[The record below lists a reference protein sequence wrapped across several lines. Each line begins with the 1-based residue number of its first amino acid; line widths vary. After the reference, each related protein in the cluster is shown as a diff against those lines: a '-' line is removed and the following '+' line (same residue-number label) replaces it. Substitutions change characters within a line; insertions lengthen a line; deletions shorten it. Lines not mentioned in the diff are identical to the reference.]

1 YRPQEAVSEED
12 TAYAFSCDVV
22 PYGGGLFNQLA
33 FAIKFG
39 STEVLLSQDVYTNSQ
54 IRFDRDPVQC
64 VEKVAPYLVFD
75 SNTYPAIVD
84 GRVQWIV
91 DGYTTSDSFPY
102 SDQSQLES
110 ATVDA
115 LNVDQD
121 LTLTGQINYI
131 RNSVKA
137 TVDAYDGTVTLYA
150 WEPDDPLLQ

>member
-1 YRPQEAVSEED
+1 
-12 TAYAFSCDVV
+12 
-22 PYGGGLFNQLA
+22 
-33 FAIKFG
+33 
-39 STEVLLSQDVYTNSQ
+39 
-54 IRFDRDPVQC
+54 
-64 VEKVAPYLVFD
+64 KVAPYLEVD
-75 SNTYPAIVD
+75 TNTYPAIVD

-150 WEPDDPLLQ
+150 WEPDDALLQAWMRFTTTRWFRILKCLRT